1 LQWHN
6 TRPCGYTRGHRP
18 WTIGVVIEFPT
29 EPEAVR
35 FEKYLKSG
43 SGRAFA
49 SIGSTCPPAWAL
61 RQRAKVYSRG
71 CPSLW
76 RHDESRQRD
85 ARLAR
90 FRFQSTFR
98 LPSPRRRLL
107 ADSACNAY
115 NKCMQYTIRGI
126 PAAVD
131 TALRERARSA
141 GMSLNEAAVDALA
154 EGSGMAGSRR
164 KRRDLG
170 DIAKTWKAEKAVA
183 AALADQDRV
192 DEDLWR

>member
-1 LQWHN
+1 
-6 TRPCGYTRGHRP
+6 
-18 WTIGVVIEFPT
+18 
-29 EPEAVR
+29 
-35 FEKYLKSG
+35 
-43 SGRAFA
+43 
-49 SIGSTCPPAWAL
+49 
-61 RQRAKVYSRG
+61 
-71 CPSLW
+71 
-76 RHDESRQRD
+76 
-85 ARLAR
+85 
-90 FRFQSTFR
+90 
-98 LPSPRRRLL
+98 
-107 ADSACNAY
+107 
-115 NKCMQYTIRGI
+115 MQYTIRGI